1 MTRDCCWE
9 CTHRILMDWKDVSW
23 LNFSTIAFPWVIKT
37 ESLLTISTHLEV
49 CGLPPL
55 AIHRQLRQCFDT
67 RLPGHVNHTMCSFC
81 NWCDFSLLSGWST
94 SSKTCGST
102 WNILNCIM
110 YKMSQK
116 LWWRTNKGRDYGL
129 KKMCTL
135 QVTFLFKFDNLK
147 WLEIIMVFI
156 WNQLGQLWLMQQRE
170 LHI

>member
-1 MTRDCCWE
+1 MTRDCSWE

-23 LNFSTIAFPWVIKT
+23 LNFSTIAFPWVTKT

-55 AIHRQLRQCFDT
+55 AIHRQLRQCFDS
-67 RLPGHVNHTMCSFC
+67 RLPGHVNHTMCGFS

-94 SSKTCGST
+94 SSKTCGSP

-116 LWWRTNKGRDYGL
+116 LRWRTNKGRDYGL

-156 WNQLGQLWLMQQRE
+156 WWNSY
-170 LHI
+170 